1 MNNLDKYR
9 KFAKARPNANAKTK
23 NLNVWLY
30 TRVSSASQK
39 DNYSLDYQRDEAYAF
54 AQKKGLT
61 ITREFGKKN
70 ESASSDFTRK
80 EFSDLINEV
89 KKEKVKP
96 FAIMVYIMN
105 RFSRSGGGAVAIA
118 DELINKIGVHLIEVC
133 SGLDTST
140 DDGRLEIYDK
150 LLEAKKQNN
159 DRLKHT
165 IPGMKRLLKAGKCLG
180 NVPFGY
186 TQYGPRVKDFERRAV
201 EQRIIINEDGKKLKL
216 AWEWKVSGMPD
227 HVILTKLRSLG
238 VNIRKQKLSAMW
250 NKPFYCGIQTNK
262 LLDGDFVRG
271 NWEVMVSED
280 VFWKVQS
287 ILEKN
292 HNGYCISKEVDE
304 RPLVG
309 SLYCSKCGKKLTGYL
324 NRRKNLH
331 YYKCQTCSGVT
342 INANTPRRQSKNI
355 GAHDVFVELLNL
367 FSFKKELE
375 PLFNLQLK
383 KILTNH
389 SDSTKQEQAIFK
401 KRLTELNEKRE
412 KLNRNF
418 AFGDIGKE
426 MFDKYIVEIDTEIHS
441 LQQKYQIP
449 DLEISNLDKSVK
461 KLLDIVRNISKYW
474 KSASVSNKKRLQEL
488 LFPQGL
494 VLDTERR
501 QYLTS
506 RMNSLFMLKLDLM
519 GLTEEDKKKLPI
531 VFDGESDLVAGTGLE
546 PVAFGL

>member
-1 MNNLDKYR
+1 M
-9 KFAKARPNANAKTK
+9 
-23 NLNVWLY
+23 
-30 TRVSSASQK
+30 
-39 DNYSLDYQRDEAYAF
+39 
-54 AQKKGLT
+54 
-61 ITREFGKKN
+61 
-70 ESASSDFTRK
+70 
-80 EFSDLINEV
+80 
-89 KKEKVKP
+89 
-96 FAIMVYIMN
+96 
-105 RFSRSGGGAVAIA
+105 
-118 DELINKIGVHLIEVC
+118 
-133 SGLDTST
+133 DTST
-140 DDGRLEIYDK
+140 DDGRLEIYSK

-165 IPGMKRLLKAGKCLG
+165 IPGMKRLVKAGKCLG

-186 TQYGPRVKDFERRAV
+186 TQYGPRVKDFERRTI
-201 EQRIIINEDGKKLKL
+201 EQKIIINEDGQKLKL

-227 HVILTKLRSLG
+227 HIILNRLRSLG
-238 VNIRKQKLSAMW
+238 LDIRKQKLSSMW

-271 NWEVMVSED
+271 NWEAMVSED

-309 SLYCSKCGKKLTGYL
+309 SLYCSKCGRKLTGYL
-324 NRRKNLH
+324 NKRKNLH
-331 YYKCQTCSGVT
+331 YYKCQTCSGVS
-342 INANTPRRQSKNI
+342 INANTPRRQPKNT
-355 GAHDVFVELLNL
+355 GANNIFVELLNL
-367 FSFKKELE
+367 FSLKKELE
-375 PLFNLQLK
+375 PIFNLQLQ

-401 KRLTELNEKRE
+401 KRFTELNEKRE
-412 KLNRNF
+412 KLNKRF
-418 AFGDIGKE
+418 AFGDIEKE
-426 MFDKYIVEIDTEIHS
+426 IFDKYIVEIDMEIQS

-474 KSASVSNKKRLQEL
+474 KLASVSNKKRIQEL
-488 LFPQGL
+488 LFPEGL
-494 VLDTERR
+494 VLDIERR

-506 RMNSLFMLKLDLM
+506 KMNSLFMLKLDLM

-531 VFDGESDLVAGTGLE
+531 NFDGESDLVAGAGLE
-546 PVAFGL
+546 PTAFGL